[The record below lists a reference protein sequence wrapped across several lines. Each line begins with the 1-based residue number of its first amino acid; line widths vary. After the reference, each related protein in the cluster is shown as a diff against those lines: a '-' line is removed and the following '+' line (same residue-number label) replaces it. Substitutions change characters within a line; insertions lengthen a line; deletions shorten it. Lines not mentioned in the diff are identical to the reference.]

1 MENKGKA
8 IFGVGIFITVFMGL
22 FVSLDPGA
30 VCNLDPEN
38 LPKTIWSYPA
48 LCFTAWAFSPPLGVI
63 IAAIGILIH
72 AEASR
77 ITILK
82 FSLGT
87 IGGYIFISFANG
99 PVPHVPIVFGIGGA
113 LILSFYFFILWMNA
127 DRLKDN
133 AFKLAGYT
141 FLVIGFWFTC
151 GLGSRQYQPVLGA
164 GESPID
170 IMTYFVLAMFFFWLS
185 EKRKY
190 NNANAADR

>member
-1 MENKGKA
+1 MEIKGKA
-8 IFGVGIFITVFMGL
+8 IFGIGVFITVFVGL
-22 FVSLDPGA
+22 IVSLDPGT

-48 LCFTAWAFSPPLGVI
+48 LCFTAWAFSPPLGII

-99 PVPHVPIVFGIGGA
+99 PVPHVPILFGIGGG
-113 LILSFYFFILWMNA
+113 LILSYYFFMLWMNA

-141 FLVIGFWFTC
+141 SLVIGF
-151 GLGSRQYQPVLGA
+151 LVYLRV
-164 GESPID
+164 
-170 IMTYFVLAMFFFWLS
+170 
-185 EKRKY
+185 RKSTISTSFG
-190 NNANAADR
+190 DW